1 MYLSTHST
9 PLEASQEVADL
20 IIDRIKAFGPTQKKK
35 FVMCLPT
42 GSTPLLVY
50 KELAK
55 KCREGKISFEHVITI
70 NLDEYVGLH
79 PAHPQSYYHFMEEN
93 FDIPPK
99 QVHLL
104 PFQPIPPHTTHTESC
119 AEYESLITSLG
130 GIHLL
135 FMGIGTNGHIAFNEP
150 ASSLASRTR
159 MIKLDQDTRR
169 ANSRFFENS
178 LSNVPTHALTM
189 GIGTILEAQEI
200 VLLALGDGKAQ
211 AVKEALQG
219 GVNHLCPASA
229 LQLHENVII
238 VTDNEASKN
247 LSVRTKKYLTAQC
260 SPIYDDQALDQDQDQ
275 AQYQNREP
283 TPESDHNK
291 IHPGNSLE
299 ADSYFTNNVMR
310 TDEEH
315 IGKSEEPRFRPN
327 ALRGASFDLSAS
339 PLCPRE
345 RGGYIDKGVNELQI
359 SHESAKPEDTRMTLT
374 LKRPG
379 SDSNPHTDDNAQ
391 DHTDTDNE
399 TGTGTGVS
407 SLTGD
412 NPLVLGNHEHA
423 EVSITDQGDRD
434 LHDLS

>member
-219 GVNHLCPASA
+219 GVNHL
-229 LQLHENVII
+229 
-238 VTDNEASKN
+238 
-247 LSVRTKKYLTAQC
+247 
-260 SPIYDDQALDQDQDQ
+260 ALDQDQDQ